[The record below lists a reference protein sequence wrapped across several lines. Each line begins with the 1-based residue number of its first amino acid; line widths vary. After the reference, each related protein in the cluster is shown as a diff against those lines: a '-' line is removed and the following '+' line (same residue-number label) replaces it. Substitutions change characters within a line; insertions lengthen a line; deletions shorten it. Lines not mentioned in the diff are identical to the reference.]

1 MTMTGGCLCGKVR
14 YEVAAEPVVTL
25 ICHCTHCQKQS
36 GGAFSVNLGV
46 PAAAVTLQGDLKTYL
61 DQGESGRSVVRR
73 FCPECGSPIFSEI
86 AAAPGM
92 FLIKAGSLDDAS
104 GVAPVV
110 EYFCESAQPWVKLE
124 GARKRL
130 ARQ

>member
-1 MTMTGGCLCGKVR
+1 MTMTGGCLCGSVR
-14 YEVAAEPVVTL
+14 YDVAAEPVVTL

-36 GGAFSVNLGV
+36 GGAFSVNIGV
-46 PAAAVTLQGDLKTYL
+46 PAAAVTVQGELKTYL
-61 DQGESGRSVVRR
+61 DKGDSGRSVVRR

-92 FLIKAGSLDDAS
+92 LLIKAGSLDDAS
-104 GVAPVV
+104 GVQPAV
-110 EYFCESAQPWVKLE
+110 EYFCDSAQPWVKLE
-124 GARKRL
+124 GARKKL